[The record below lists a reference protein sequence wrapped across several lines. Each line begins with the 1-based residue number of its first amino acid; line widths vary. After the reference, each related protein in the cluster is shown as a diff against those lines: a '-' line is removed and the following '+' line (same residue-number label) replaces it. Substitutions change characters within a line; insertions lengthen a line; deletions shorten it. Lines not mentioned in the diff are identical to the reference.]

1 MHIEVETGK
10 KLLDMQG
17 HNGDV
22 AALSL
27 RPNDTNTFVTGIHT
41 MYILN
46 AQKVKIENNIFVF
59 NNIIV

>member
-27 RPNDTNTFVTGIHT
+27 RPNDSNTFVTGK
-41 MYILN
+41 YVYLKCN
-46 AQKVKIENNIFVF
+46 
-59 NNIIV
+59 